1 MWPKSV
7 RNWEVNSATTICH
20 ETICTYDNDINCC
33 FVCSVCIIFQHWM
46 YLNRPFGN
54 AFESNAA
61 IAAADVAVI
70 DDGGDDGSR

>member
-1 MWPKSV
+1 
-7 RNWEVNSATTICH
+7 
-20 ETICTYDNDINCC
+20 
-33 FVCSVCIIFQHWM
+33 M